1 MRVDTYLSPIRFGV
15 FELDLRTG
23 ELREKGAK
31 VKLDGQPIQILM
43 LLLERPGELLTH
55 EEIRAKLWPDGTV
68 VEFESS
74 IKTALRKLRQALGD
88 DAEAPRYIENLPR
101 RGYRFIA
108 PVDGMVAVGA
118 GLPTAAGQVAPPK
131 VTPEGEPL
139 SGTRAP
145 QGIPL
150 QATPGGAV
158 REAPLRAQWAL
169 RTAAVL
175 AMLVVGLA
183 AGEGALGV
191 KGVWGIPSP
200 DGRYLAIATEGMD
213 SNLWMVENF

>member
-1 MRVDTYLSPIRFGV
+1 MDTHPSSIRFGV

-23 ELREKGAK
+23 ELRKKGAK

-55 EEIRAKLWPDGTV
+55 EEIRARLWPDGTV

-108 PVDGMVAVGA
+108 PVDG
-118 GLPTAAGQVAPPK
+118 GL
-131 VTPEGEPL
+131 L
-139 SGTRAP
+139 
-145 QGIPL
+145 
-150 QATPGGAV
+150 
-158 REAPLRAQWAL
+158 
-169 RTAAVL
+169 
-175 AMLVVGLA
+175 
-183 AGEGALGV
+183 
-191 KGVWGIPSP
+191 
-200 DGRYLAIATEGMD
+200 
-213 SNLWMVENF
+213 